1 MAKVDRKKLLKEPD
15 EFLTLSGQ
23 VIRWGKG
30 NLNKVLWSAT
40 AVALIVA
47 AVLGF
52 KTYLDWR
59 EQKAAAELAGV
70 MTGYA
75 AAVDG
80 KLPQDKTA
88 KLAADLTKVTDQYGS
103 TPAGMQAR
111 LALGDL
117 RLGLGQWEQAQKVF
131 ASLTE
136 EGGLGADLAPLA
148 YHGLGQALEG
158 REDYKQAAQVYAQA
172 IAAAGPNLGQIY
184 KLDRARVLAAS
195 GDSQGAAAIYKEIL
209 GQPAGQAVHE
219 RARGALAALGQE
231 VPAES

>member
-15 EFLTLSGQ
+15 EFLTLSDK

-70 MTGYA
+70 MSGYA

-80 KLPQDKTA
+80 KLPQEQIA

-103 TPAGMQAR
+103 TPAGLQAR

-117 RLGLGQWEQAQKVF
+117 RLGLGQWDEAQKVF
-131 ASLTE
+131 ASLTK
-136 EGGLGADLAPLA
+136 EGGLGADLAPMA

-195 GDSQGAAAIYKEIL
+195 GDNQGAAAIYKEIL

>member
-75 AAVDG
+75 AVVDG

-103 TPAGMQAR
+103 TPAGLQAR

-136 EGGLGADLAPLA
+136 EGGLGADLAPMA

-158 REDYKQAAQVYAQA
+158 REDNKQAAQVYAQA
-172 IAAAGPNLGQIY
+172 VAAAGPNLGQIY

-195 GDSQGAAAIYKEIL
+195 GDSQGAVAIYKEIL

>member
-103 TPAGMQAR
+103 TPPGCRPAWPWATC
-111 LALGDL
+111 A
-117 RLGLGQWEQAQKVF
+117 WAW
-131 ASLTE
+131 
-136 EGGLGADLAPLA
+136 
-148 YHGLGQALEG
+148 
-158 REDYKQAAQVYAQA
+158 
-172 IAAAGPNLGQIY
+172 
-184 KLDRARVLAAS
+184 AS
-195 GDSQGAAAIYKEIL
+195 GNRPKRCL
-209 GQPAGQAVHE
+209 PA
-219 RARGALAALGQE
+219 
-231 VPAES
+231 